1 MTVTAEA
8 VHLTSR
14 DPLAGLADIAVPDP
28 VSWYPQAWGWWV
40 LAGALFVAAL
50 VLAIRRARR
59 FVADRYRRE
68 ALRECAAL
76 EASLDS
82 EGGRAAA
89 LAELAALLKRTALS
103 AWPRAEVASLSG
115 RAWIEF
121 LRRHGGR
128 AGVDE
133 RMARLLDDA
142 EYQPGSLAS
151 VSPQD
156 AHGCARAVRAWI
168 ERHRVSA

>member
-1 MTVTAEA
+1 MAAPVP
-8 VHLTSR
+8 LTSR

-28 VSWYPQAWGWWV
+28 VSWYPEAWGWWV

-50 VLAIRRARR
+50 VLAIRWARR
-59 FVADRYRRE
+59 FVANRYRRE
-68 ALRECAAL
+68 ALEEWAAL

-82 EGGRAAA
+82 ESRRATA
-89 LAELAALLKRTALS
+89 LAELAVLLKRTALS

-115 RAWIEF
+115 RAWTEF
-121 LRRHGGR
+121 LRSHGGR

-142 EYQPGSLAS
+142 EYQPGSLGT
-151 VSPQD
+151 VSRQD
-156 AHGCARAVRAWI
+156 AHACARAVRDWI
-168 ERHRVSA
+168 EGHRVSA

>member
-1 MTVTAEA
+1 MADPVL
-8 VHLTSR
+8 LTSG

-40 LAGALFVAAL
+40 LASALFVAVL
-50 VLAIRRARR
+50 VLTIRRARR

-76 EASLDS
+76 EARLES
-82 EGGRAAA
+82 ESRRAAA
-89 LAELAALLKRTALS
+89 LVELAVLLKRTALS

-115 RAWIEF
+115 RTWIEF

-128 AGVDE
+128 ASVDE
-133 RMARLLDDA
+133 RIARLLDDA

-156 AHGCARAVRAWI
+156 AHACALAVRDWI
-168 ERHRVSA
+168 ECHRVSA